1 MLTMLLS
8 GSTASELANRRMG
21 SVRAAYFD
29 YVMSGGE
36 AGKEQ
41 HASKK
46 DSQMLDISM
55 LLRLTRSTG
64 GIDWRKR

>member
-1 MLTMLLS
+1 MLTMLPS

-21 SVRAAYFD
+21 LVRAAYFD

-36 AGKEQ
+36 AGKE

-55 LLRLTRSTG
+55 LQRLTRSTG